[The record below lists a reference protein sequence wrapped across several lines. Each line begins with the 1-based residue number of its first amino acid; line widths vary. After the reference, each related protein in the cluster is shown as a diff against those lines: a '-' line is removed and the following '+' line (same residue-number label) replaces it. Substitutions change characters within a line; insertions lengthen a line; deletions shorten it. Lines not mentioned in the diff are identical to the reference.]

1 MFLSVVEE
9 LVSRAG
15 DVVLEMF
22 EEVKT
27 WLQLVLQ
34 VKVDLEFGIVE
45 DLLLE
50 KVEILWKVDHLGQ
63 SISPDETSDQ
73 QCG

>member
-27 WLQLVLQ
+27 WLKLVLWA
-34 VKVDLEFGIVE
+34 KVDLEFGIVE
-45 DLLLE
+45 NL
-50 KVEILWKVDHLGQ
+50 
-63 SISPDETSDQ
+63 
-73 QCG
+73 